1 MPSLDAAAIGLG
13 HDRRRAEPTALT
25 GGVRLF
31 LVHRHRL
38 FCESVVRSLAGSPRV
53 DLVGYA
59 CDGSARSIEARLPA
73 GVDVVGVDAG
83 IGGGAGRACELVQ
96 RLKELRPGLELLA
109 LGVDGADEIVPFIEA
124 GAGAYLPRAA
134 SLADLVAAVVALDA
148 GSSTCSPEVAT
159 AVFLRLGEV
168 SRGVADEVD
177 SAPRLMVPLTA
188 REREVLRLVG
198 EGLQNKEIAKSLH
211 ISLPTVKNHVHRILD
226 KLRVRRRRDA
236 IGRACEAGILEDT
249 LHLRPASR
257 AR

>member
-1 MPSLDAAAIGLG
+1 LLG
-13 HDRRRAEPTALT
+13 VLLRWRRAERTVRA
-25 GGVRLF
+25 GVRLF

-38 FCESVVRSLAGSPRV
+38 FCESLARSLAGSSRV

-59 CDGSARSIEARLPA
+59 CDGSARSIEGRLPS
-73 GVDVVGVDAG
+73 GLDVVGVDAA
-83 IGGGAGRACELVQ
+83 IGGGAGRARELVQ

-109 LGVDGADEIVPFIEA
+109 LGVDTPEEILPFIEA
-124 GAGAYLPRAA
+124 GAAGYLPRQA
-134 SLADLVAAVVALDA
+134 SLTDLVTAVVDLDC
-148 GSSTCSPEVAT
+148 GSSTCSPEVAA
-159 AVFLRLGEV
+159 AVVLRLGEV
-168 SRGVADEVD
+168 SQEVAGEAD
-177 SAPRLMVPLTA
+177 STPGIMVPLTQ